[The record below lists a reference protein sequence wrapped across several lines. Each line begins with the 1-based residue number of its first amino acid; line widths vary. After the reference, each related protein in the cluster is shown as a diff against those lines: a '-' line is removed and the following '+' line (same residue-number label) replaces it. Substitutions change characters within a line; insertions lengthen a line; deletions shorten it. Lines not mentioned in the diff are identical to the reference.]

1 MKILLAIDGSEYSE
15 GAAKFLTRLN
25 LSPDDEIAVLHV
37 ISEVPFKDDRESYYA
52 KLKQLK
58 QEIAPRILDSTI
70 DILKPLDVKI
80 STALLDGYPDKAI
93 IDAALDS
100 DTDLIVMGSR
110 GLKGIKSFL
119 IGSITRSV
127 AINSP
132 KSVLVIKPPQWKT
145 TGALKILYATD
156 GSTYAA
162 ETGRLLTSMPFPED
176 TEITIVNVIGSVHID
191 IPERYWMEVNEKI
204 KEEVAKTRE
213 IEFGVSDKIIED
225 AREMLRD
232 RFSDIKVSIKF
243 GDPSL
248 EILNEA
254 ERLNADIV
262 AVGSSGMRGVKGM
275 LGSVARS
282 VLGHAECSVL
292 IGKNNI

>member
-37 ISEVPFKDDRESYYA
+37 ISEVPFKDDSESYYA
-52 KLKQLK
+52 KLKQIK
-58 QEIAPRILDSTI
+58 QEIAPRMLDSAINTLKGI
-70 DILKPLDVKI
+70 DAKI

-145 TGALKILYATD
+145 TGVLKILYATD

-176 TEITIVNVIGSVHID
+176 TEITIVNVIGSAHID

-225 AREMLRD
+225 AREMLRN
-232 RFSDIKVSIKF
+232 RFSDIKASIKF

-282 VLGHAECSVL
+282 ILGHSEYSVL
-292 IGKNNI
+292 IGK